1 MASHTRAQWTSGESG
16 VLDSELVRG
25 EGFRVL
31 CASCGT
37 ELISGK
43 KFCHNCGAAAPQA
56 CPNCGAVV
64 DPAFRFCPDCGVRIA
79 TAAHDNGADAST
91 PAAPEAGAAGNDRLA
106 RLPSLIPAE
115 LAQKIL
121 DSKGAVVGARKL
133 VTVLFCDLVG
143 STAIAERLD
152 PEEYRDLLAEYLEV
166 TFREVYKFEG
176 IVNQLAGDGVM
187 ALFGAPIAHEDA
199 PQRAV
204 RAALAIRTALAELNE
219 RLRTRRGFELQ
230 ARFGINTGPVV
241 VGAVGNDLKLDYTA
255 IGDTTNL
262 ASRMQSLAEPGTILL
277 SETTY
282 RRVRDFFQLQRAG
295 VFDVKGKSEP
305 VAAYR
310 VLGESEATTPMAI
323 AAARGLTK
331 LVGRDAELAQ
341 LHACYQ
347 RLADQLAQV
356 VAVVGEAGSGKSR
369 LLYEFKQ
376 QLAGEDVVFL
386 EGRCSSLSHGVPYAP
401 WISML
406 RQHFDLAP
414 NSPGGSGACP
424 EKLAQ
429 QLSSL
434 GKEFEGLLP
443 YLCRMLAVRTNEL
456 ADVSADELKRQEFEA
471 MARLVGGLSKR
482 CPVLM
487 VIEDLHWI
495 DDPSRE
501 MLELAATRLH
511 GPIMLIVSH
520 RPEYIPFWRTE
531 AAFTQLRLR
540 TLTDDDT
547 TTVIREVA
555 GGSLPLDLERLI
567 RVKAEGNPFFAE
579 EIARAL
585 IEEGHVVR
593 DNSHLQLARPLEQI
607 RIPGTVEEV
616 IAARVDRFAPD
627 AKRVSQVAAVLGRQ
641 FRRSHLLRLLAD
653 EPIDVPAALDELE
666 RRGVIHRKTVL
677 SGDEYRFGESLT
689 QEVAYEALL
698 LKERRQLHERIGH
711 MLEEEAIDNDPELPA
726 LLAHHYALSDNRPKA
741 IASLLHAALR
751 AEQLPSYNTAVRCY
765 RQAWELASQALEET
779 DTPDPQLMRPAVAA
793 AVGLCRMSV
802 IYNVP
807 DDGATD
813 QAAHRGRELAGALGD
828 LPDVAALW
836 TYQGMLIVNAGRERF
851 AEGLSLLERGLSVAR
866 EAGLGAVLSKMSRG
880 VAWGYMY
887 DGRLEL
893 ALQTFSGVVDQL
905 ERSEERER
913 LSDVYLG
920 SRFMRDQAL
929 YYADDF
935 AAAMTSAAATY
946 ELGVKAANRTVQ
958 SGAAATLS
966 LIHFARGEYAEAR
979 RWADRSLEVAEA
991 IGNVAAGRSAAMV
1004 ALAARLELHEAV
1016 VAAGY
1021 IDLIEQGFLG
1031 RGDMA
1036 LKSVLAVDVLVMAG
1050 EVQRAK
1056 NYAEVA
1062 YAHAGGRLREAH
1074 CAAAL
1079 GDVMRYLGPDHWQR
1093 AADWYAHA
1101 ISLADMTGARST
1113 LVAAHLGAGE
1123 LAVARGDRGASTD
1136 HLQKALEISLA
1147 IGCTRYQLRAERLL
1161 DEVTTVME
1169 ESA

>member
-1 MASHTRAQWTSGESG
+1 MQC
-16 VLDSELVRG
+16 LK
-25 EGFRVL
+25 
-31 CASCGT
+31 CGT
-37 ELISGK
+37 ELIAGK
-43 KFCHNCGAAAPQA
+43 KYCHNCGAPAATP
-56 CPNCGAVV
+56 CPNCGAAV
-64 DPAFRFCPDCGVRIA
+64 DPSFRFCPDCGFRIA
-79 TAAHDNGADAST
+79 AEAPDAGTPDDAA
-91 PAAPEAGAAGNDRLA
+91 PAATANDRLA

-121 DSKGAVVGARKL
+121 DSKGAVLGARKL

-143 STAIAERLD
+143 STAIAEKLD
-152 PEEYRDLLAEYLEV
+152 PEEYRDLLGEYLEV
-166 TFREVYKFEG
+166 AFREVYKFEG

-204 RAALAIRTALAELNE
+204 RAALGIRAALGGLNE
-219 RLRTRRGFELQ
+219 QLRTRRGFELQ

-282 RRVRDFFQLQRAG
+282 RRVRGFFQLQPAG

-310 VLGESEATTPMAI
+310 VLGESDATTPMAI
-323 AAARGLTK
+323 AAARGLTA
-331 LVGRDAELAQ
+331 LVGREAELAQ

-347 RLADQLAQV
+347 RLAEQLAQV

-376 QLAGEDVVFL
+376 QLASEEVLFL
-386 EGRCSSLSHGVPYAP
+386 EGRCSSLSHALPYAP

-406 RQHFDLAP
+406 RQHFDL
-414 NSPGGSGACP
+414 SPGESGGCP
-424 EKLAQ
+424 EKLTQ
-429 QLSSL
+429 QLHSL
-434 GKEFEGLLP
+434 GTEFDGLLP
-443 YLCRMLAVRTNEL
+443 YLCRMLSVRTDQL

-471 MARLVGGLSKR
+471 MARLIGGLSQR
-482 CPVLM
+482 SPVIM

-501 MLELAATRLH
+501 MLELAAARLH
-511 GPIMLIVSH
+511 GRLMLIVSH

-540 TLTDDDT
+540 ALSDDDT
-547 TTVIREVA
+547 TTIIREVA
-555 GGSLPLDLERLI
+555 GGALPLDLEHLI

-585 IEEGHVVR
+585 IEEGHVTR
-593 DNSHLQLARPLEQI
+593 TNGDLQLARPLEQI

-616 IAARVDRFAPD
+616 IAARVDRFGPD

-641 FRRSHLLRLLAD
+641 FRRSHLLRVLAD
-653 EPIDVPAALDELE
+653 EPIDVPAALDDLE

-677 SGDEYRFGESLT
+677 SGDEYRFGESLM

-698 LKERRQLHERIGH
+698 LKERRQLHERIGN
-711 MLEEEAIDNDPELPA
+711 MLEEEAIENDPELPA
-726 LLAHHYALSDNRPKA
+726 LLEHHYALSDNRDKA
-741 IASLLHAALR
+741 VEALLHAAQR

-765 RQAWELASQALEET
+765 RQAWELASQALEEPNGT
-779 DTPDPQLMRPAVAA
+779 APPPLMRAAVAA

-807 DDGATD
+807 DDGATAT
-813 QAAHRGRELAGALGD
+813 AAHRGRELASALGD
-828 LPDVAALW
+828 SANVAALW
-836 TYQGMLIVNAGRERF
+836 TYQGMLIVNGGRERF
-851 AEGLSLLERGLSVAR
+851 AEGLTLLERGMTVAR
-866 EAGLGAVLSKMSRG
+866 EAGVAPILRNMSRG
-880 VAWGYMY
+880 LGWGYLF
-887 DGRLEL
+887 DGRLDL
-893 ALQTFSGVVDQL
+893 ALQTFAAAADDL
-905 ERSEERER
+905 ERSEERGR

-929 YYADDF
+929 YYTDDF
-935 AAAMTSAAATY
+935 PGALTQATKTY
-946 ELGVKAANRTVQ
+946 ELGVKASNRTVQ
-958 SGAAATLS
+958 SGAAATVS
-966 LIHFARGEYAEAR
+966 LVQFATGDYAEAR
-979 RWADRSLEVAEA
+979 RWADRSLEIAEA
-991 IGNVAAGRSAAMV
+991 IANIAASRTAALV
-1004 ALAARLELHEAV
+1004 ALAARVELREPV

-1021 IDLIEQGFLG
+1021 IDLIEQGFIG

-1036 LKSVLAVDVLVMAG
+1036 LKSILAVEVLAMAG

-1062 YAHAGGRLREAH
+1062 YAHAGGRLREAI
-1074 CAAAL
+1074 CAAAC
-1079 GDVMRYLGPDHWQR
+1079 GDVMRRLGHDHWEQ
-1093 AADWYAHA
+1093 AADWYTHA
-1101 ISLADMTGARST
+1101 ISLAETIGSRST
-1113 LVAAHLGAGE
+1113 LAAAYLGAGE
-1123 LAVARGDRGASTD
+1123 LAAARGDRQSSAA
-1136 HLQKALEISLA
+1136 HLQKALELSHALGLA
-1147 IGCTRYQLRAERLL
+1147 RYRLRAERLL
-1161 DEVTTVME
+1161 EDVTTVLE
-1169 ESA
+1169 QSA

>member
-1 MASHTRAQWTSGESG
+1 M
-16 VLDSELVRG
+16 
-25 EGFRVL
+25 L

-43 KFCHNCGAAAPQA
+43 KFCHQCGAAATIA
-56 CPNCGAVV
+56 CPNCGAAV
-64 DPAFRFCPDCGVRIA
+64 DPSFRFCPDCGFRIGA
-79 TAAHDNGADAST
+79 EAQDNGVEANKPS
-91 PAAPEAGAAGNDRLA
+91 PPQAAAAGNDRLA

-121 DSKGAVVGARKL
+121 DSKGAVVGARKI

-152 PEEYRDLLAEYLEV
+152 PEEYRDLLGEYLEV
-166 TFREVYKFEG
+166 AFREVYRFEG

-199 PQRAV
+199 PHRAV
-204 RAALAIRTALAELNE
+204 RAALAIRTALGELNE
-219 RLRTRRGFELQ
+219 QLRTRRGFELQ

-262 ASRMQSLAEPGTILL
+262 AARMQALAEPGAILL

-282 RRVRDFFQLQRAG
+282 RRVRGFFQLQPAG

-310 VLGESEATTPMAI
+310 VLSESEATTPMAI

-347 RLADQLAQV
+347 RLAGDLAQV

-376 QLAGEDVVFL
+376 QLANEDVIFL
-386 EGRCSSLSHGVPYAP
+386 EGRCSSMTHGLPYAP

-414 NSPGGSGACP
+414 DSRGGSGACP

-429 QLSSL
+429 QLRSL
-434 GKEFEGLLP
+434 GKEFEELLP
-443 YLCRMLAVRTNEL
+443 YLCRMLAVRSDQL

-471 MARLVGGLSKR
+471 MARLIGGLSKR
-482 CPVLM
+482 SPVIM

-511 GPIMLIVSH
+511 GPLMLIVSH
-520 RPEYIPFWRTE
+520 RPEYVPFWRTE

-540 TLTDDDT
+540 TLTEDDT
-547 TTVIREVA
+547 TTVIREIA
-555 GGSLPLDLERLI
+555 GGPLPLDLERLI
-567 RVKAEGNPFFAE
+567 RVKAEGNPFFTE

-593 DNSHLQLARPLEQI
+593 NNGHLQLARPLEQI

-627 AKRVSQVAAVLGRQ
+627 AKRISQVAAVLGRQ

-653 EPIDVPAALDELE
+653 EPIDVAAALDELE

-698 LKERRQLHERIGH
+698 LKERRQLHERIGR
-711 MLEEEAIDNDPELPA
+711 MLEDEAVDNDPELPA
-726 LLAHHYALSDNRPKA
+726 LLAHHYALSDNRSKA
-741 IASLLHAALR
+741 IEALLRAAVR

-779 DTPDPQLMRPAVAA
+779 DTRDPQLMRPAVAA

-866 EAGLGAVLSKMSRG
+866 EAGLEHVLTKMSRG
-880 VAWGYMY
+880 VGWGYMF
-887 DGRLEL
+887 DGRTDL

-905 ERSEERER
+905 ERSDERER
-913 LSDVYLG
+913 LTDVYLG

-935 AAAMTSAAATY
+935 AGALRSASETY
-946 ELGVKAANRTVQ
+946 EMGVKASNRTVQ
-958 SGAAATLS
+958 SGAAATIS
-966 LIHFARGEYAEAR
+966 LVHFGRGEYAEAR
-979 RWADRSLEVAEA
+979 RWADRCLEVAEA
-991 IGNVAAGRSAAMV
+991 IGNIAAGRSAAMV

-1016 VAAGY
+1016 VPAGY

-1036 LKSVLAVDVLVMAG
+1036 LKSLLAVDVLTMTG
-1050 EVQRAK
+1050 EPQRAK
-1056 NYAEVA
+1056 NFAEVA
-1062 YAHAGGRLREAH
+1062 YAHAGGRLREAL

-1079 GDVMRYLGPDHWQR
+1079 GDVMRHLGREHWEQ

-1101 ISLADMTGARST
+1101 ISLAEPIGARST
-1113 LVAAHLGAGE
+1113 LLAAHLGAGE
-1123 LAVARGDRGASTD
+1123 LAMARGDRQVSSD
-1136 HLQKALEISLA
+1136 HLQAAVELAQAL
-1147 IGCTRYQLRAERLL
+1147 GCARYRLRAERLL
-1161 DEVTTVME
+1161 DDANAVME
-1169 ESA
+1169 QSA

>member
-1 MASHTRAQWTSGESG
+1 VQCVNCG
-16 VLDSELVRG
+16 SELI
-25 EGFRVL
+25 
-31 CASCGT
+31 A
-37 ELISGK
+37 GK
-43 KFCHNCGAAAPQA
+43 KFCHNCGAPAAVP
-56 CPNCGAVV
+56 CPNCGAAV
-64 DPAFRFCPDCGVRIA
+64 DPSFRFCPDCGFRIA
-79 TAAHDNGADAST
+79 AEAKDHATQRDGALTA
-91 PAAPEAGAAGNDRLA
+91 PAVVPANDRIA
-106 RLPSLIPAE
+106 RLPTLIPAE

-121 DSKGAVVGARKL
+121 DSKGSVVGARKL

-152 PEEYRDLLAEYLEV
+152 PEEYRDLLGEYLEV
-166 TFREVYKFEG
+166 AFREVYKFEG

-204 RAALAIRTALAELNE
+204 RAALGIRAALSGLNE
-219 RLRTRRGFELQ
+219 RLRARHGSELQ

-262 ASRMQSLAEPGTILL
+262 AARLQSLAEPGTILL

-282 RRVRDFFQLQRAG
+282 RRVRGFFQLQPAG

-310 VLGESEATTPMAI
+310 VLRESEAITPMAI
-323 AAARGLTK
+323 AAARGLTP

-347 RLADQLAQV
+347 RLAEHLAQV

-369 LLYEFKQ
+369 LIYEFKR
-376 QLAGEDVVFL
+376 QLATEEVVFL
-386 EGRCSSLSHGVPYAP
+386 EGRCSSMSQAMPYAP
-401 WISML
+401 WTSML
-406 RQHFDLAP
+406 RQHFDL
-414 NSPGGSGACP
+414 SPGDSAGCP
-424 EKLAQ
+424 EKLKQ
-429 QLSSL
+429 ELHSL
-434 GKEFEGLLP
+434 GKDFEDLLP
-443 YLCRMLAVRTNEL
+443 YLCQMLSLGTDRL
-456 ADVSADELKRQEFEA
+456 ADVSADELKRGEFEA
-471 MARLVGGLSKR
+471 MARLIGGLSKR
-482 CPVLM
+482 TPV
-487 VIEDLHWI
+487 
-495 DDPSRE
+495 
-501 MLELAATRLH
+501 
-511 GPIMLIVSH
+511 IVSH

-540 TLTDDDT
+540 ALSDSDT
-547 TTVIREVA
+547 TSIIREVA
-555 GGSLPLDLERLI
+555 SGTLPSDLEQLI

-579 EIARAL
+579 EIVRAL

-593 DNSHLQLARPLEQI
+593 ANEHLQLARPLEQI

-616 IAARVDRFAPD
+616 IAARVDRFGPD

-677 SGDEYRFGESLT
+677 SRDEYRFGESLT

-726 LLAHHYALSDNRPKA
+726 LLAHHYALSDNRDKA
-741 IASLLHAALR
+741 IGALLHAAQR

-765 RQAWELASQALEET
+765 RQAWELAA
-779 DTPDPQLMRPAVAA
+779 DTLDKNGEPKADESLMRAAVSA
-793 AVGLCRMSV
+793 AVGLCRMAV
-802 IYNVP
+802 IYSVP
-807 DDGATD
+807 DDGASE
-813 QAAHRGRELAGALGD
+813 QAARRGRELSNALGD
-828 LPDVAALW
+828 QGNVAALW
-836 TYQGMLIVNAGRERF
+836 TYQGMLIVNGGRERF
-851 AEGLSLLERGLSVAR
+851 AEGLSLLERGMSVAHDAALPNIVR
-866 EAGLGAVLSKMSRG
+866 NMSRG
-880 VAWGYMY
+880 LGWGYMY
-887 DGRLEL
+887 DGRLDL
-893 ALQTFSGVVDQL
+893 ALQTFTAAFDDM
-905 ERSEERER
+905 ERSGEHER
-913 LSDVYLG
+913 LSDLYFG

-929 YYADDF
+929 YYSDNF
-935 AAAMTSAAATY
+935 QAALTSASQTY
-946 ELGVKAANRTVQ
+946 ELGVKASNRTVQ
-958 SGAAATLS
+958 GGSAAIVALVH
-966 LIHFARGEYAEAR
+966 LAAGDYAEAR

-991 IGNVAAGRSAAMV
+991 IGNIAAGRSAAIA
-1004 ALAARLELHEAV
+1004 ALAGRLALHEPV

-1021 IDLIEQGFLG
+1021 IDLIEQGFLA

-1036 LKSVLAVDVLVMAG
+1036 IKSILAVEVLLMAG

-1062 YAHAGGRLREAH
+1062 YAHAGGRLREAI
-1074 CAAAL
+1074 CATAC
-1079 GDVMRYLGPDHWQR
+1079 GDVMRHLGQDHWEQ

-1101 ISLADMTGARST
+1101 ITLAAAIGSRST
-1113 LVAAHLGAGE
+1113 LAAAQLGAGE
-1123 LAVARGDRGASTD
+1123 LEAARGDRQGAAT
-1136 HLQKALEISLA
+1136 HLRQALEGSQAAGL
-1147 IGCTRYQLRAERLL
+1147 TRYRSRAQRQLDDLNALVKEGSRGGAVAVGR
-1161 DEVTTVME
+1161 
-1169 ESA
+1169 